1 VKLIYLMI
9 SSKYV
14 IDEAFNKV
22 SVALAQV
29 LEVAQV
35 SLSFAVCAIS
45 PPREVHEVVFIVSF
59 VYILIILM
67 LVVQPR
73 VHLESGRESR
83 VLIIL

>member
-1 VKLIYLMI
+1 MV
-9 SSKYV
+9 SGKYV
-14 IDEAFNKV
+14 IDEALDKV

-35 SLSFAVCAIS
+35 SLSFTLCAIS

>member
-1 VKLIYLMI
+1 M
-9 SSKYV
+9 
-14 IDEAFNKV
+14 
-22 SVALAQV
+22 

-35 SLSFAVCAIS
+35 SLSFTVCAIS